1 MGREGQKRLVA
12 RYLPLL
18 LAPGAAQAA
27 FADPAADAQPAATGP
42 ESTTPHIPRP
52 AQHNL
57 PEAID
62 ASLVYTFDIWHNA
75 SGGLR
80 SGTRYLDNLDL
91 TVKVDADRA
100 FGWHGATL
108 FIYGL
113 YNNGVGMSRSLVGN
127 FQNSSNIE
135 TQVRAAR
142 LYEAWLE
149 QKFAGD
155 KASVKIGLFDLNSE
169 FDVQETGA
177 LFVTASHGIGPDFSQ
192 SGKNGPSIF
201 PVTSLAVR
209 GDYRLSDAWTVR
221 FAVLDGVPGDPG
233 HSQRLVAVEL
243 GNGDGALIVGEVQYN
258 AGRTRAVLGRWG
270 YTTTFED
277 RLASA
282 RAREPLMREGSEGA
296 YLTIERRFVG
306 ASDTSDKGLRG
317 WLRFGA
323 ANDRLNPLDRYLG
336 GGFVYTGT
344 FKGRDEDQAGIALAD
359 AHWGE
364 PYRHALAIDGQRSK
378 ANELVIET
386 SYRAVM
392 NRWLTFQPDV
402 QYIVNPNGDPKLRD
416 ALLFGLRTQVG
427 F

>member
-1 MGREGQKRLVA
+1 M
-12 RYLPLL
+12 
-18 LAPGAAQAA
+18 
-27 FADPAADAQPAATGP
+27 
-42 ESTTPHIPRP
+42 
-52 AQHNL
+52 
-57 PEAID
+57 
-62 ASLVYTFDIWHNA
+62 
-75 SGGLR
+75 
-80 SGTRYLDNLDL
+80 
-91 TVKVDADRA
+91 
-100 FGWHGATL
+100 
-108 FIYGL
+108 
-113 YNNGVGMSRSLVGN
+113 
-127 FQNSSNIE
+127 
-135 TQVRAAR
+135 
-142 LYEAWLE
+142 
-149 QKFAGD
+149 
-155 KASVKIGLFDLNSE
+155 KIGLFDLNSE